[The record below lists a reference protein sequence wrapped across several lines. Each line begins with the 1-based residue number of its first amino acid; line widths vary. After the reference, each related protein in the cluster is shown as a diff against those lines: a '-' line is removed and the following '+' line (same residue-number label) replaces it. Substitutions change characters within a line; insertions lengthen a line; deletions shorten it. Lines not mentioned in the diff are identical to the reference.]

1 MAEIKNRPLEDLL
14 QADFCR
20 VPERFLL
27 SLRTN
32 SKTDNFVYWEL
43 GPLFVFVL
51 IQRMFSSW
59 VHQRTLRFF
68 LGVCQSFNFHSLLES
83 TFVVHKGLFCL
94 YDEQNNTWLLVGM
107 KFLFSCSTRCLTRSR
122 CAHSWAIEL
131 NTRREIPHIRKPI
144 NYSLLIALNITKIFK
159 IVFEVSTDGFGKIHL
174 IFFIFKYFARIL
186 TVFFDKSFG
195 LKALVFSQSPD
206 KD

>member
-1 MAEIKNRPLEDLL
+1 MALVIAFLMAEIKNRPLEDLL

-27 SLRTN
+27 SVRTN

-43 GPLFVFVL
+43 GPLFVFVV

-68 LGVCQSFNFHSLLES
+68 LGICQSFNFHSLLES
-83 TFVVHKGLFCL
+83 TFLVNKGPLCL

-107 KFLFSCSTRCLTRSR
+107 KFLFSCSTQCLTRSR
-122 CAHSWAIEL
+122 HLKTLTSSF
-131 NTRREIPHIRKPI
+131 RGD
-144 NYSLLIALNITKIFK
+144 
-159 IVFEVSTDGFGKIHL
+159 VSPWFGYQDGQ
-174 IFFIFKYFARIL
+174 IL
-186 TVFFDKSFG
+186 MLS
-195 LKALVFSQSPD
+195 
-206 KD
+206 